1 MNKIQIRH
9 WMTWAGIA
17 QKAVRVAE
25 QIKLTFDI
33 EAELVK
39 GGMGEL
45 SVLVNG
51 EKVAKKGWFTT
62 PSDEQILHAV
72 GEAIQLKVNKDWF

>member
-1 MNKIQIRH
+1 M
-9 WMTWAGIA
+9 
-17 QKAVRVAE
+17 AE
-25 QIKLTFDI
+25 QIKQKFDI

-51 EKVAKKGWFTT
+51 EKVAKKGWFTS
-62 PSDEQILHAV
+62 PSDEQILQAV
-72 GEAIQLKVNKDWF
+72 KEAIS